1 MKSSAVALFAILQ
14 CISTYGR
21 ILNISFENAYIKD
34 THAKILLKVIDEV
47 VANGDDSVDELLSR
61 KFAWYNQEMQKGGYL
76 VDLVPEAGWAF
87 GANYMVEE
95 STGWWPDGQMHSYT
109 RHYNAVEAAGI
120 DPEDLKTR
128 PLFSDF
134 LRRQVYGAGGH
145 DFLSST
151 NEVSRMARWRMLSH
165 GIPSE
170 SFAVGANPVPK
181 WRDIDDESKRDKRN
195 IDMALQCCREDAGKK
210 GAEWIH
216 SYFIQRPLYHTSG
229 LYEKMAELIG
239 KTKKEKLQ

>member
-1 MKSSAVALFAILQ
+1 MMLNAAVAIAAYDP
-14 CISTYGR
+14 ST
-21 ILNISFENAYIKD
+21 N
-34 THAKILLKVIDEV
+34 
-47 VANGDDSVDELLSR
+47 
-61 KFAWYNQEMQKGGYL
+61 
-76 VDLVPEAGWAF
+76 
-87 GANYMVEE
+87 NYMVEE

-181 WRDIDDESKRDKRN
+181 WRPAAFGCVSVACLSLTAI
-195 IDMALQCCREDAGKK
+195 ALQRM
-210 GAEWIH
+210 
-216 SYFIQRPLYHTSG
+216 SVLYFGRSSGRLSKSQPLIPPLRPTTSPDSPNFRQ
-229 LYEKMAELIG
+229 LS
-239 KTKKEKLQ
+239 T

>member
-1 MKSSAVALFAILQ
+1 MMLNAAVAIAAYDP
-14 CISTYGR
+14 ST
-21 ILNISFENAYIKD
+21 
-34 THAKILLKVIDEV
+34 T
-47 VANGDDSVDELLSR
+47 
-61 KFAWYNQEMQKGGYL
+61 
-76 VDLVPEAGWAF
+76 
-87 GANYMVEE
+87 NYMVEE
-95 STGWWPDGQMHSYT
+95 STGWWPDGQTHSYT

-170 SFAVGANPVPK
+170 SFAVGANPGPRTRAPLIVVC
-181 WRDIDDESKRDKRN
+181 ESAQARRFQK
-195 IDMALQCCREDAGKK
+195 
-210 GAEWIH
+210 
-216 SYFIQRPLYHTSG
+216 
-229 LYEKMAELIG
+229 
-239 KTKKEKLQ
+239 

>member
-1 MKSSAVALFAILQ
+1 MMRNAALAIAAYDP
-14 CISTYGR
+14 ST
-21 ILNISFENAYIKD
+21 N
-34 THAKILLKVIDEV
+34 
-47 VANGDDSVDELLSR
+47 
-61 KFAWYNQEMQKGGYL
+61 
-76 VDLVPEAGWAF
+76 
-87 GANYMVEE
+87 NYMVEE
-95 STGWWPDGQMHSYT
+95 STGWWPDGQTHSYT

-181 WRDIDDESKRDKRN
+181 WEMQNDDESAFDPPGESNEVQLRN
-195 IDMALQCCREDAGKK
+195 IDMAHECCRADAGTN
-210 GAEWIH
+210 GVEWVH
-216 SYFIQRPLYHTSG
+216 SYFINKPLSETSG
-229 LYEKMAELIG
+229 LYEKLAKIVG
-239 KTKKEKLQ
+239 TTQKEEAQ

>member
-1 MKSSAVALFAILQ
+1 MMLNAAVAIAAYDP
-14 CISTYGR
+14 ST
-21 ILNISFENAYIKD
+21 N
-34 THAKILLKVIDEV
+34 
-47 VANGDDSVDELLSR
+47 
-61 KFAWYNQEMQKGGYL
+61 
-76 VDLVPEAGWAF
+76 
-87 GANYMVEE
+87 NYMVEE
-95 STGWWPDGQMHSYT
+95 STGWWPDGQTHSYT

-181 WRDIDDESKRDKRN
+181 WREMVANPSGLGEQFDARN
-195 IDMALQCCREDAGKK
+195 INMALQCCREDAGTN
-210 GAEWIH
+210 GVEWVH
-216 SYFIQRPLYHTSG
+216 SYFINKPLSETSR
-229 LYEKMAELIG
+229 LYEKLAKIVGTTNMEDA
-239 KTKKEKLQ
+239 Q